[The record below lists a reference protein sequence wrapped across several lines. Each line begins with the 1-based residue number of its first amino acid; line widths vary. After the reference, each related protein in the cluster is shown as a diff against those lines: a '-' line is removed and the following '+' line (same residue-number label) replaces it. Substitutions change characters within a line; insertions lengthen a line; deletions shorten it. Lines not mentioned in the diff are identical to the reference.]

1 MFVVRYAALLTLV
14 IWICVLLRDTDWIH
28 GNPHVTA
35 LACGGVLIASL
46 LVLKFVGPPPR
57 SFFLRAAIVG
67 VMLALAGARWR
78 VAWSAVP
85 AIELALG
92 CILLGWYAREP

>member
-1 MFVVRYAALLTLV
+1 MFVVRYAALLALV
-14 IWICVLLRDTDWIH
+14 IWVCALLRDTDWVH
-28 GNPHVTA
+28 GDPRLVA

-57 SFFLRAAIVG
+57 SFFPRAAIVG
-67 VMLALAGARWR
+67 AMLALAAARWR
-78 VAWSAVP
+78 VSWNAIP

-92 CILLGWYAREP
+92 CVLLGWYAREP